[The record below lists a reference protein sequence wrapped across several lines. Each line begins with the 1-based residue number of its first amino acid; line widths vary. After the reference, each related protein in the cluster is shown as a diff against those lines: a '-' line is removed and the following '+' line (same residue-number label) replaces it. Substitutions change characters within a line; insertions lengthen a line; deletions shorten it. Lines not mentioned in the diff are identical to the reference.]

1 MFGPLVYG
9 TYMATMDAFML
20 GMLKAMSLGWINANL
35 LFIPAIIY
43 SIQPLIFYKALGSET
58 MTVMNLLWDVISDV
72 LVTFEG
78 LYFFGEKISHRKM
91 WGVALSFVSIMLLSA
106 EA

>member
-1 MFGPLVYG
+1 
-9 TYMATMDAFML
+9 MATVDAFML
-20 GMLKAMSLGWINANL
+20 GFIKAISLGWINTNL

-43 SIQPLIFYKALGSET
+43 AIQPFIFYKALSIET

-91 WGVALSFVSIMLLSA
+91 WGVALSFVSIILLSA

>member
-1 MFGPLVYG
+1 
-9 TYMATMDAFML
+9 MATMDAFML
-20 GMLKAMSLGWINANL
+20 GMLKAMSLGWINTNL
-35 LFIPAIIY
+35 LFIPAIVY
-43 SIQPLIFYKALGSET
+43 AIQPLIFYKALGSET

-72 LVTFEG
+72 LVTVEG
-78 LYFFGEKISHRKM
+78 LYFFGEKLSHRKM

>member
-1 MFGPLVYG
+1 
-9 TYMATMDAFML
+9 MATIDAFML
-20 GMLKAMSLGWINANL
+20 GMLKAMSLGWINTNL
-35 LFIPAIIY
+35 LFIPALVY
-43 SIQPLIFYKALGSET
+43 AIQPFIFYKALGIET
-58 MTVMNLLWDVISDV
+58 MTVMNLLWDVMSDV

-78 LYFFGEKISHRKM
+78 LYFFGEKVSHRKM